1 MHITTSRHILQSII
15 QSHKY
20 STMTAL
26 TIQKGRLISTIHETA
41 KWGAKGVWGPESTQ
55 TGVCRLSLSDLDKN
69 VRDWFVNELES
80 LGCKIKIDQ
89 MGNIFGIYPGKNN
102 DTPPIGIGSHLD
114 TQPNGGRYDGI
125 LGVLL
130 GLEVL
135 RTIKDNGYVPNYP
148 IALIDWTNEEG
159 ARFPKSMVSSG
170 VWAELIALEDALNL
184 ESIDK
189 IPVTMG
195 DELKRIGY
203 DGKVK
208 ASYLENPL
216 AAHFELH
223 IEQGPI
229 LENEQKKIGVVTGVQ
244 AFEWNLVTVSG
255 RSSHAGTTPMNTRSD
270 AMLIASRIITMAIE
284 TATKL
289 DGLATIGTLEL
300 EPRSV
305 NVIPHTVK
313 FSLDVR
319 HVKDEELS
327 IIMNEIKSK
336 AGEIAQENINS
347 KFAKPLSVTF
357 DNLTTSPAINF
368 NEKNI
373 RTVKS
378 AAEELFGK
386 DKVREIVSGA
396 GHDSCF
402 TSVRVPTSMIF
413 IPSKDGLSHTP
424 EEYSTPE
431 EVENGFKVLLN
442 TVLKYDQMRASGEV

>member
-1 MHITTSRHILQSII
+1 
-15 QSHKY
+15 
-20 STMTAL
+20 MTAL
-26 TIQKGRLISTIHETA
+26 TIQEGRLISTIHETA
-41 KWGAKGVWGPESTQ
+41 KWGAKGVWGSESTQ
-55 TGVCRLSLSDLDKN
+55 TGVCRLALSDLDKN
-69 VRDWFVNELES
+69 VRDWFVDELKH
-80 LGCKIKIDQ
+80 LGCKVKIDQ

-102 DTPPIGIGSHLD
+102 DAAPTGIGSHLD

-135 RTIKDNGYVPNYP
+135 RTIKDNGYVPNFP
-148 IALIDWTNEEG
+148 IAIIDWTNEEG
-159 ARFPKSMVSSG
+159 ARFPQSMVSSG
-170 VWAELIALEDALNL
+170 VWAEKIPLQTALNL
-184 ESIDK
+184 KSLDK
-189 IPVTMG
+189 TPVTMG
-195 DELKRIGY
+195 EELKRIGY
-203 DGKVK
+203 DGDVK

-255 RSSHAGTTPMNTRSD
+255 KSSHAGTTPMNTRSD

-289 DGLATIGTLEL
+289 GGLATIGTLEV

-305 NVIPHTVK
+305 NVIPNIVK

-327 IIMNEIKSK
+327 IIMSEIKTK
-336 AGEIAQENINS
+336 AEEISQTNINS
-347 KFAKPLSVTF
+347 KFAKPLTVLF
-357 DNLTTSPAINF
+357 KNLTTSPAINF
-368 NEKNI
+368 NETNI
-373 RTVKS
+373 KTVKNS
-378 AAEELFGK
+378 AEELFGK
-386 DKVREIVSGA
+386 DEIKEIVSGA

-413 IPSKDGLSHTP
+413 IPSKDGVSHTP